1 MRYINET
8 TDFQQH
14 NSVVTLGKFDGLH
27 LGHQMLLSHVL
38 ELKKKGYQSVMF
50 TFSLHPYNLFSEREI
65 KLIYTSEEKYYHLK
79 NMGFDVLVSYPFTR
93 ETAAFEPE
101 DFIKNVLVDQLDA
114 KVIVV
119 GADYCFGKDR
129 RGNVAMLKEYAV
141 KYGYEVYDYTKLM
154 INEQV
159 VSSTR
164 VRDALAKGDME
175 EVESLLGRPF
185 SVRGEVVHGRR
196 LGRTFGMPTI
206 NIQPPEEKLLPPNG
220 VYGSTMIIDGV
231 KRYGVTNIGVKP
243 TVGSELKPGVE
254 TYILD
259 FNGDLYGETV
269 EVNLHHYMRKE
280 LKFESVEELKEQMF
294 LDMEEAIRYF
304 HIEALNS

>member
-8 TDFQQH
+8 TDFQLH

-27 LGHQMLLSHVL
+27 LGHQMLLSRVL

-93 ETAAFEPE
+93 ETAALEPE
-101 DFIKNVLVDQLDA
+101 DFIKKVLVDQLDA

-129 RGNVAMLKEYAV
+129 RGNVAMLKEYALV
-141 KYGYEVYDYTKLM
+141 YGYEVYDYKKLM
-154 INEQV
+154 LKEQV

-164 VRDALAKGDME
+164 VRDELAKGDME
-175 EVESLLGRPF
+175 EVERLLGRPF

-243 TVGSELKPGVE
+243 TVGSEPKPGVE

-269 EVNLHHYMRKE
+269 EVKLHHYMRE
-280 LKFESVEELKEQMF
+280 EMKFNSVEELKEQMR
-294 LDMEEAIRYF
+294 LDMEAAIGYF
-304 HIEALNS
+304 HIEDLNS